1 MFQSL
6 NLPVLAHGQ
15 VIDLG
20 TCPDMSIEGK
30 RKLSDMRMYGR
41 IAGVR
46 STEQSVGIT

>member
-30 RKLSDMRMYGR
+30 RELSDMRM
-41 IAGVR
+41 ADKL
-46 STEQSVGIT
+46 